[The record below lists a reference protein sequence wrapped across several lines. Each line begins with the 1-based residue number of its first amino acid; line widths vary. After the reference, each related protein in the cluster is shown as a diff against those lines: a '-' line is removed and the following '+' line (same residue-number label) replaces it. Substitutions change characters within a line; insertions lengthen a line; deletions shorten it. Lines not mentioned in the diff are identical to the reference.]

1 MHSFCFITAA
11 SGNQDKN
18 VKQMPEFLID
28 SLNMIDLPTA
38 WGNIQTWLLMETPG
52 ELC

>member
-11 SGNQDKN
+11 SDQDKN
-18 VKQMPEFLID
+18 VKQMPEFLIN

-38 WGNIQTWLLMETPG
+38 
-52 ELC
+52 